1 MALTSGSKIL
11 IDEVNDAVKA
21 FSVSG
26 KTVTFTRLDGTTGT
40 FTTQDT
46 NTTYSNMKAATAD
59 AAGKAGLVPAP
70 AKGYQTRFLR
80 GDGTW
85 QLITGLSLP
94 AGSVIAFAGNPSS
107 APSGFLLCNGAK
119 VSRTTYSAL
128 FSAIG
133 TLYGTGDGSTTFT
146 LPNLA
151 NKFIMGHGTAGTS
164 KSAGLPNITGHIA
177 NRDDVGHRDS
187 WCDATGAFWGEGT
200 SQNRWRGTSGGQGAE
215 YAAFDASRS
224 NSIYG
229 ASTTVQPPALTM
241 RYYIKY

>member
-1 MALTSGSKIL
+1 MALTKDSIIL
-11 IDEVNDAVKA
+11 IDEINDAVKA

-46 NTTYSNMKAATAD
+46 NTTYSNMTAATAS

-70 AKGYQTRFLR
+70 AKGAQAKFLR
-80 GDGTW
+80 GDATW

-94 AGSVIAFAGNPSS
+94 SGSVIAFAGNPSS
-107 APSGFLLCNGAK
+107 APSGFLLCNGAN

-146 LPNLA
+146 LPNMA
-151 NKFIMGHGTAGTS
+151 DKFIQGSGTSGTS
-164 KSAGLPNITGHIA
+164 KSAGVPNITGA
-177 NRDDVGHRDS
+177 FTAGKMGRPTENVS
-187 WCDATGAFWGEGT
+187 YWGAFTVYNAGYAGSEGDSSYNT
-200 SQNRWRGTSGGQGAE
+200 VGVDF
-215 YAAFDASRS
+215 YASRCS
-224 NSIYG
+224 SIYG

>member
-46 NTTYSNMKAATAD
+46 NTTYSNMTAATSS
-59 AAGKAGLVPAP
+59 AAGTAGLVPAP
-70 AKGYQTRFLR
+70 SAGANTKFLR
-80 GDGTW
+80 GDATW
-85 QLITGLSLP
+85 QIITGLSLP

-146 LPNLA
+146 LPNMTD
-151 NKFIMGHGTAGTS
+151 KFIQGSGTSGTS
-164 KSAGLPNITGHIA
+164 KSAGLPNITGNFSDA
-177 NRDDVGHRDS
+177 LGSTNRGGVVTGYGVFKNS
-187 WCDATGAFWGEGT
+187 TNTSNGDAGSGAYTNVLVQF
-200 SQNRWRGTSGGQGAE
+200 N
-215 YAAFDASRS
+215 ASTS

-229 ASTTVQPPALTM
+229 SSSTVQPPSLTM